1 MIKKIF
7 IATLLLLVVTRI
19 RKRGCDPMKE
29 GDWVVCDR
37 MTNRKGEKIHG
48 YIKKFYDGRS
58 GKEAIVRPI
67 NFGFITSIYV
77 GLYEIG
83 KDDSRHPDD
92 VQEMI
97 DWALA
102 DNDKIYF
109 REISQRQEVVK

>member
-1 MIKKIF
+1 MKI
-7 IATLLLLVVTRI
+7 
-19 RKRGCDPMKE
+19 

-37 MTNRKGEKIHG
+37 RTNRKGENIRG

-58 GKEAIVRPI
+58 GKEAIVRPV
-67 NFGFITSIYV
+67 NFGCITSIYV

-92 VQEMI
+92 VQTLV

-102 DNDKIYF
+102 DGDRVYF
-109 REISQRQEVVK
+109 KEISNKQVKVI

>member
-1 MIKKIF
+1 LFRYAIGFVIGYS
-7 IATLLLLVVTRI
+7 LVQSCR
-19 RKRGCDPMKE
+19 RKRGGHMKI

-37 MTNRKGEKIHG
+37 RTNRKGEKIHG

-67 NFGFITSIYV
+67 NFGCITSIYV
-77 GLYEIG
+77 GLYEIE

-92 VQEMI
+92 VRDMI

-102 DNDKIYF
+102 DGDKVYF
-109 REISQRQEVVK
+109 KEISKREVVK

>member
-1 MIKKIF
+1 MKI
-7 IATLLLLVVTRI
+7 
-19 RKRGCDPMKE
+19 
-29 GDWVVCDR
+29 GDWIVCDR
-37 MTNRKGEKIHG
+37 RTNRKGENIRG

-92 VQEMI
+92 VQALI

-102 DNDKIYF
+102 DGDRTYF
-109 REISQRQEVVK
+109 REISKREAIK